1 MWLNNIIQRILTLY
15 PDGSEISAFDPPH
28 DQMND

>member
-1 MWLNNIIQRILTLY
+1 MWLNNVLKILTLY
-15 PDGSEISAFDPPH
+15 PDGSEISAFDHLH